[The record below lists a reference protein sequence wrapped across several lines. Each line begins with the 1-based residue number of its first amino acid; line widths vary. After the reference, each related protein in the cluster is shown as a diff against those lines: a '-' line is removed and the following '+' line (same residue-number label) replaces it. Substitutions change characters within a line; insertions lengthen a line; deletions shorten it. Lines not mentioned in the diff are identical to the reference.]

1 MPKTRSKASTA
12 EAEIPA
18 KKLAHSKDLAED
30 TGIVVE
36 LLNDATMAHGPEKI
50 DLLRKIWK
58 PDTYFYNGMKY
69 VTFCLTHLLF
79 QLQYKFIWYIMINDQ
94 LNTKVSYVS

>member
-50 DLLRKIWK
+50 DLLRKIQERIVFK
-58 PDTYFYNGMKY
+58 VISKFALAFSRKKNSN
-69 VTFCLTHLLF
+69 LTEF
-79 QLQYKFIWYIMINDQ
+79 F
-94 LNTKVSYVS
+94 SF

>member
-12 EAEIPA
+12 DAEIPA
-18 KKLAHSKDLAED
+18 KKMAQEKDLAHD

-50 DLLRKIWK
+50 ELLRKIQERIVFK
-58 PDTYFYNGMKY
+58 VRFQYQDISSKLKIQF
-69 VTFCLTHLLF
+69 LF
-79 QLQYKFIWYIMINDQ
+79 IFRIPNYSTIFLK
-94 LNTKVSYVS
+94 K

>member
-50 DLLRKIWK
+50 DLLRKIQERIVFK
-58 PDTYFYNGMKY
+58 
-69 VTFCLTHLLF
+69 VIS
-79 QLQYKFIWYIMINDQ
+79 KFALAFSRKKF
-94 LNTKVSYVS
+94 LNLEITSI